1 MRSIVKFIIYALFLI
16 LIPSLVM
23 ALVTSFDGDNFIVI
37 FLGQLVVVLLLL
49 GFFLLSRKFINKY
62 EKETLAIIKNEDDV
76 EKLKKLRDK
85 RNSYMSKANI
95 TKRIIDIDYSKEECQ
110 NLKKYSSFYE
120 DNIFYYAALIKNERD
135 DRNLYKKKRDN
146 FKKRFKNKRFAFLD
160 LRDNIKTSLK
170 WMGIFFLTSFISFI
184 NPYKF
189 VTNLDLYTLL
199 VMVNFGINLALVVNT
214 IIWIIRS
221 LKAYWLKDYM

>member
-16 LIPSLVM
+16 LIPSFVM

-76 EKLKKLRDK
+76 EKLKKLRNK
-85 RNSYMSKANI
+85 RISYMSKANI

-110 NLKKYSSFYE
+110 NLRKYSSFYE

-160 LRDNIKTSLK
+160 LRENIKTSLK
-170 WMGIFFLTSFISFI
+170 WMGVFFLTSFISFV

>member
-23 ALVTSFDGDNFIVI
+23 ALVTSFDADNFIVI

-76 EKLKKLRDK
+76 EKLKKLRNK
-85 RNSYMSKANI
+85 RISYMSKANI

-110 NLKKYSSFYE
+110 NLRKYSSFYE

-135 DRNLYKKKRDN
+135 DREIFKEKRDN
-146 FKKRFKNKRFAFLD
+146 FKKRFKNKKFAFLD
-160 LRDNIKTSLK
+160 LRENVKTSLK
-170 WMGIFFLTSFISFI
+170 WMGVFFLTSFISFV

-199 VMVNFGINLALVVNT
+199 VMINFGLNLALVVNT

>member
-76 EKLKKLRDK
+76 EKLKKLRNK
-85 RNSYMSKANI
+85 RISYMSKANI

-110 NLKKYSSFYE
+110 NLRKYSSFYE

-160 LRDNIKTSLK
+160 LRENIKTSLK
-170 WMGIFFLTSFISFI
+170 WMGVFFLTSFISFV